1 MTTRFVIHT
10 ATAAA
15 LAFAAATALQA
26 QSVTLPPDG
35 NNPKASASL
44 SIGLVE
50 VSIAYNSP
58 KVTAPDGT
66 DRKVKI
72 WGQLVPYGMANLGFG
87 TCGDQCPWRAGA
99 NENTVFSVSR
109 DVKIEGQPLPA
120 GSYGLFMIPGQDE
133 WTIIFSKNS
142 TSWGSFFYDSAEDQL
157 RVKVKPVASEY
168 HHWLTYEFTD
178 RGLDKATAALKW
190 ELLEVPWTIT
200 VDNAVDLYVENL
212 RRELRTSPG
221 FTWQGW
227 EQAARFCFDRKTN
240 LKEGLTWAQAAVS
253 RQFVGQENF
262 TTLRTLSDLQA
273 ANGLAADAEKTDQK
287 ALEHPTAGVMDL
299 HAYGRQLIAQGEK
312 EKALKVFEMNARRH
326 PNVWPVNVG
335 LARGY
340 AAVGRTQDAL
350 KAAKAAL
357 AQAPDD
363 VNKRSLTTMLQDLEA
378 AAKAGK

>member
-1 MTTRFVIHT
+1 
-10 ATAAA
+10 
-15 LAFAAATALQA
+15 
-26 QSVTLPPDG
+26 
-35 NNPKASASL
+35 
-44 SIGLVE
+44 
-50 VSIAYNSP
+50 
-58 KVTAPDGT
+58 
-66 DRKVKI
+66 
-72 WGQLVPYGMANLGFG
+72 
-87 TCGDQCPWRAGA
+87 
-99 NENTVFSVSR
+99 
-109 DVKIEGQPLPA
+109 
-120 GSYGLFMIPGQDE
+120 
-133 WTIIFSKNS
+133 
-142 TSWGSFFYDSAEDQL
+142 
-157 RVKVKPVASEY
+157 
-168 HHWLTYEFTD
+168 
-178 RGLDKATAALKW
+178 
-190 ELLEVPWTIT
+190 
-200 VDNAVDLYVENL
+200 
-212 RRELRTSPG
+212 
-221 FTWQGW
+221 
-227 EQAARFCFDRKTN
+227 
-240 LKEGLTWAQAAVS
+240 VS